1 MLETGLL
8 ETLKSDDADERT
20 IDEYHQDVTDALYIS
35 PRVQPSQS
43 PRGLGLETSRGQPQ
57 QLERRQWR
65 MWHSFPDASMHPHS
79 PRVCDCGGRSPRTST
94 SYGIAGGW
102 R

>member
-20 IDEYHQDVTDALYIS
+20 IDEYHQDVTDALYITA

-43 PRGLGLETSRGQPQ
+43 PRSLGLETSRGQPQ
-57 QLERRQWR
+57 QLERRPMANVALVSR
-65 MWHSFPDASMHPHS
+65 RVDAPTFTASV
-79 PRVCDCGGRSPRTST
+79 R
-94 SYGIAGGW
+94 
-102 R
+102 